1 MIFKAV
7 YWKSSRIQ

>member
-7 YWKSSRIQ
+7 MRYCG